1 MKESKDKIIQE
12 LLSELNAVKSYY
24 GDTSESDI
32 EKQAREIV
40 ERHEADV
47 DYNTLQTKFYYTPD
61 EYKKLVKENNLP
73 TFHTTQA
80 VTIPGGKNYTFA
92 FEQGYFDL
100 EDDVYVG
107 INDWFGDE
115 MKPVGIVV
123 NDYTSVYP
131 QHLQNLIRKFN
142 DTQNIDERIILV
154 TGMLSELKKFSP
166 KMNKQIKYNNGS
178 WDYLCSFGIDIYG
191 NSKGWPGRLKES
203 GTIRIQHDGLFHVT
217 RTCGSSVEN
226 IYDISSIMEAMEK
239 AGQTIT
245 RNGIEEVSLFTD
257 GADEQLGNSP
267 VNVKAQTDFLSR
279 MGYVKIDY

>member
-24 GDTSESDI
+24 GDTSELDI

-80 VTIPGGKNYTFA
+80 VTVTNDKNYTFA
-92 FEQGYFDL
+92 FEQGYFNI
-100 EDDVYVG
+100 EDDKYVG
-107 INDWFGDE
+107 IEDWFGNE

-123 NDYTSVYP
+123 NDYASVYP

-142 DTQNIDERIILV
+142 DTQNIDERTILV

-178 WDYLCSFGIDIYG
+178 WDYITPFGIDIYG
-191 NSKGWPGRLKES
+191 NSKYCPGRLKES
-203 GTIRIQHDGLFHVT
+203 GTIRIQQDGLFHVT
-217 RTCGSSVEN
+217 RTRGSSVEN

-239 AGQTIT
+239 AGQTIAH
-245 RNGIEEVSLFTD
+245 NGIEEVSLFTD
-257 GADEQLGNSP
+257 GADEQLRDNP
-267 VNVKAQTDFLSR
+267 VNVRALMDFLSR
-279 MGYVKIDY
+279 MGYRKLDY